1 MSNLTTLK
9 SLYKKLYD
17 AKNSL
22 HVIRMEGDYDL
33 DNRVEE
39 VSSKLDEIKEELE
52 KEMNKYDLFDGIY
65 KEKNWKDREYAT

>member
-1 MSNLTTLK
+1 MSNLIILK

-39 VSSKLDEIKEELE
+39 VSSKLDEIKAEREES
-52 KEMNKYDLFDGIY
+52 KKFRDSVIKFINK
-65 KEKNWKDREYAT
+65 

>member
-1 MSNLTTLK
+1 MSNLIILK

-17 AKNSL
+17 ASNSL
-22 HVIRMEGDYDL
+22 HAIRMEGDYDL

-52 KEMNKYDLFDGIY
+52 KEMDKI
-65 KEKNWKDREYAT
+65 R

>member
-52 KEMNKYDLFDGIY
+52 REMDK
-65 KEKNWKDREYAT
+65 REYAA

>member
-17 AKNSL
+17 ASNSL
-22 HVIRMEGDYDL
+22 HLIRMEGDYDL

-52 KEMNKYDLFDGIY
+52 KEMD
-65 KEKNWKDREYAT
+65 KEDVWEY